1 MNCPVPADD
10 QRFLGR
16 TVTAMAP
23 ACSKAPESRPRL
35 SIIVPMAIEES
46 LPEALLATLRGPA
59 GQFERILAV
68 ASTAVARPSGDVR
81 MVKAPLGR
89 GSQQNAGAAIAN
101 GDWLWFLH
109 ADSILP
115 DGALARVMDFI
126 EGEAALG
133 YCRLRFAADGPCL
146 SRLNAI
152 GANLRSRW
160 LRLPYGDQ
168 GLCLPA
174 RWFRRLGGFREDLE
188 RGEDLDLVVR
198 AGRAGLPIRCMGP
211 GLTSSARRYARQG
224 WLKTT
229 LEHQR
234 QAWRLIREA
243 RRR

>member
-1 MNCPVPADD
+1 MEPA
-10 QRFLGR
+10 
-16 TVTAMAP
+16 A
-23 ACSKAPESRPRL
+23 SKAPESRIRL
-35 SIIVPMAIEES
+35 SIIVPMAVDES
-46 LPEALLATLRGPA
+46 LPEALLSTLGDPA
-59 GQFERILAV
+59 AQIERILAV
-68 ASTAVARPSGDVR
+68 AGAAVDRPSGDVR
-81 MVKAPLGR
+81 MVNAPLGR
-89 GSQQNAGAAIAN
+89 GSQQNAGAALAN

-126 EGEAALG
+126 MGEAALG
-133 YCRLRFAADGPCL
+133 YCRLRFADDGPCL

-160 LRLPYGDQ
+160 LGLPYGDQ

-174 RWFRRLGGFREDLE
+174 RWFRSLGGFREDLE

-211 GLTSSARRYARQG
+211 RLTSSARRYAQQG
-224 WLKTT
+224 WFKTT
-229 LEHQR
+229 LNHQR